1 MKRLNPKLVTA
12 IVALV
17 MLMVMIGWIA
27 GVFETKIDSGRLSA
41 GTETVP
47 AARLHMV
54 SESQVPVTETIP
66 ATIAARDDTIVS
78 SRILARI
85 EQVHVRAGDT
95 VEKNQVLIN
104 LEEASLDS
112 RVKQARDQVTAVS
125 AQLEE
130 ARLRL
135 SRVRELLNRGLA
147 AQADLDSAQASFDSG
162 SAQLSNAREFLLE
175 AEIVL
180 GYGTIRAPINGRVI
194 ERLAEPGD
202 TVSPG
207 TPLLSLYDPLSI
219 RAEAPVRETLAVK
232 LKTGQE
238 ITVEVG
244 ALGSSV
250 VGTIEELVPAADPA
264 SRSFL
269 VKVAIGFDAALMP
282 GMFARFIVP
291 VTHTPVI
298 LIPESA
304 VTEVGELDMV
314 SVHDG
319 GKVERRLVR
328 LGKKH
333 AGGLVAVRAGLHV
346 GEYVVLPMAALY
358 ENRQEE

>member
-12 IVALV
+12 IVALAT
-17 MLMVMIGWIA
+17 LLVMIAWIA
-27 GVFETKIDSGRLSA
+27 GVFETKIDSGRLTA
-41 GTETVP
+41 ETRQIP
-47 AARLHMV
+47 AERLHLV
-54 SESQVPVTETIP
+54 SESQVAVTETIP
-66 ATIAARDDTIVS
+66 ATITARDDTVVS

-95 VEKNQVLIN
+95 VKKTQVLIN
-104 LEEASLDS
+104 LEEATLSS
-112 RVKQARDQVTAVS
+112 RVNQARDQVTAVS

-135 SRVRELLNRGLA
+135 TRVRELMNRGLA
-147 AQADLDSAQASFDSG
+147 AQADLDSAQASFDRLD
-162 SAQLSNAREFLLE
+162 AQLSNAREFLLE

-180 GYGTIRAPINGRVI
+180 GYSTIRAPINGRVI

-202 TVSPG
+202 TISPG

-232 LKTGQE
+232 LRIGQE

-250 VGTIEELVPAADPA
+250 MGTIEELVPAADAA

-269 VKVAIGFDAALMP
+269 VKVAIDFDAALMP

-291 VTHTPVI
+291 VTHTSLI
-298 LIPESA
+298 LIPASV
-304 VTEVGELDMV
+304 VTEVGELNLV
-314 SVHDG
+314 SIYKNG
-319 GKVERRLVR
+319 QIERRLIR
-328 LGKKH
+328 LGKSY
-333 AGGLVAVRAGLHV
+333 ADGQVAVRAGLNV
-346 GEYVVLPMAALY
+346 GENLVLPLTASST
-358 ENRQEE
+358 E